1 MNLCVGLQGG
11 LGGFPTLKMMGQWN
25 PLQQIQ
31 VIQTLQTLTALEA
44 GQVGQQFGLFQL
56 EGQQLGQHGQVVGS
70 SMP

>member
-44 GQVGQQFGLFQL
+44 GQVGQQFGLF
-56 EGQQLGQHGQVVGS
+56 
-70 SMP
+70 